1 MIERPIAWQY
11 TFDGDCVPIKRL
23 KFDLPFEDLK
33 QMVVDNTIE
42 CDECYEPLRIG
53 SKVYTEVEV
62 YDRPFEDKPRT
73 LRLHFDPT
81 YNNYEVC
88 SERIY
93 DMCWADFRYFN
104 CEGCERIVCMQNPSN
119 GWHSQ
124 CRIVG
129 DCMMIC
135 LKCYEHGLLD
145 NGVDRESIERGEL
158 SGMFFSHGNPEP
170 LAEGYEPLGDRF
182 VGSDTQAKA
191 VRTEIL
197 NLMDSGYQVVIGYE
211 SMAIGG
217 LEGTISLH
225 RKPDTNL

>member
-81 YNNYEVC
+81 
-88 SERIY
+88 
-93 DMCWADFRYFN
+93 
-104 CEGCERIVCMQNPSN
+104 
-119 GWHSQ
+119 
-124 CRIVG
+124 
-129 DCMMIC
+129 
-135 LKCYEHGLLD
+135 
-145 NGVDRESIERGEL
+145 
-158 SGMFFSHGNPEP
+158 
-170 LAEGYEPLGDRF
+170 
-182 VGSDTQAKA
+182 
-191 VRTEIL
+191 
-197 NLMDSGYQVVIGYE
+197 
-211 SMAIGG
+211 
-217 LEGTISLH
+217 
-225 RKPDTNL
+225 